1 MFDSVPALVTALG
14 PVFMLMILTGPW
26 AQNHKTLYSVGFFWD
41 MNLTQLTRVHIVR
54 TNVKGTWGQ
63 DESNC
68 HQCSSPWAHH
78 PKSHR
83 NVFGPWESLDFPGLE
98 KNSYLETAVHQD
110 RTDLWSVQA
119 QRGRSVGPGLQ
130 RCQQVG
136 HWGGVIVRLS
146 LCGFVFSF
154 FMNMMWPF
162 LKHAVDL
169 ASCCGHLVKMS
180 QKDWMLLFFILQFTE
195 HSSSD
200 REPK

>member
-1 MFDSVPALVTALG
+1 MFDSVPALVTALR

-26 AQNHKTLYSVGFFWD
+26 AQNYKTLYSVGFFLGHGLD
-41 MNLTQLTRVHIVR
+41 PTHQGPHSQNQCERDLRTGRVKLPAV
-54 TNVKGTWGQ
+54 Q
-63 DESNC
+63 FSL
-68 HQCSSPWAHH
+68 SHH

-162 LKHAVDL
+162 LKLAVDL
-169 ASCCGHLVKMS
+169 ASCCGHNVSEGL
-180 QKDWMLLFFILQFTE
+180 DAFIFYSAVYWTFLIWQWT
-195 HSSSD
+195 
-200 REPK
+200 